1 MRLNSQEILEQQY
14 AADEIA
20 AHSNEIA
27 KFTATNMVDGTAGQS
42 QYLDGLHN
50 KAYGMGVMGLPAS
63 HITIAEDTKMA
74 NDMAAGYARQI
85 GMDVDTF
92 TYNIASSGVPSW
104 FTTIWTNKMIKQLLQ
119 TRPFFAMTHEFQQGM
134 FGTTNIKIPT
144 VAFTG
149 NAVPYAD
156 HSGRGSTGINVDWVD
171 RETVTLEQV
180 ITYGEDPIFHYCYQ
194 P

>member
-74 NDMAAGYARQI
+74 NDRAAGYASVNRQGELEAGKLQRI
-85 GMDVDTF
+85 TCL
-92 TYNIASSGVPSW
+92 TYNYK
-104 FTTIWTNKMIKQLLQ
+104 TL
-119 TRPFFAMTHEFQQGM
+119 
-134 FGTTNIKIPT
+134 
-144 VAFTG
+144 
-149 NAVPYAD
+149 
-156 HSGRGSTGINVDWVD
+156 HS
-171 RETVTLEQV
+171 
-180 ITYGEDPIFHYCYQ
+180 HYCHYMEYIQ
-194 P
+194 